1 MLLCTFS
8 SHKVPKLIQSHLR
21 FPPSPSQILPLC
33 PGISKVLF
41 YLTSFWNASSPSV
54 LRGLL
59 GYHLLWNPFEEK
71 LFCLFTSPCTFTLP
85 FLLLVTCLFHPLK
98 KSLLLRAPANQ
109 IYYSVPI
116 LVSIICQTLAR
127 LQSCTPG
134 SQISLDHTLINF
146 DAPLSLPSIIA
157 LLNSLPS
164 YPAKSSSEILFPVL
178 QIPSI
183 PLFLSPT
190 IKLMDK
196 MAYLGLQLSS
206 WIFLKKNYPTQLTG
220 FTLNSWL
227 QALSRG
233 SLLPGNST
241 VFLKYYYF

>member
-1 MLLCTFS
+1 MPWNQQSPILLNLFLKCFFTFCVKEVCLDITCSEALLRKS
-8 SHKVPKLIQSHLR
+8 SSVC
-21 FPPSPSQILPLC
+21 LPH
-33 PGISKVLF
+33 PVL
-41 YLTSFWNASSPSV
+41 
-54 LRGLL
+54 
-59 GYHLLWNPFEEK
+59 
-71 LFCLFTSPCTFTLP
+71 SPCHSCFLSPVSFTL
-85 FLLLVTCLFHPLK
+85 LQ

-164 YPAKSSSEILFPVL
+164 YPAKSSSEILFPLL

-206 WIFLKKNYPTQLTG
+206 
-220 FTLNSWL
+220 
-227 QALSRG
+227 
-233 SLLPGNST
+233 
-241 VFLKYYYF
+241 